1 MRKIKNKDTKLKDKQ
16 IIKIFNENAPYYL
29 IVRAMLELP
38 LAIRMVF
45 NISRQEQLDYAKKGV
60 KITYKSELLKD
71 EWYKGITACMNRW
84 LKFSERVKVIKADLD
99 LAMTKYVEDRY
110 VQAMVLQC
118 AAIQSKFIKE
128 KMNKIDDNP
137 MAQAVTLVANL
148 YTIDMLLNE
157 KSLSDKIKSND
168 LKYMRWL
175 CSTYRNTLG
184 AILYDIDS
192 YKGYYTL
199 NKQKGA

>member
-1 MRKIKNKDTKLKDKQ
+1 MQ
-16 IIKIFNENAPYYL
+16 
-29 IVRAMLELP
+29 
-38 LAIRMVF
+38 
-45 NISRQEQLDYAKKGV
+45 KKGV